1 MVIPWNTGV
10 SSGAVVVNSTLYC
23 KKRELPPIEG
33 PELATGVK
41 GVHVP
46 SGVGVLPL
54 RALTVMPVPSGITLA
69 QVAVPQLTTWPAS
82 ITREVKVPAET

>member
-10 SSGAVVVNSTLYC
+10 SSGDVVVNSMLYC

-33 PELATGVK
+33 PELATVVK

-46 SGVGVLPL
+46 SGVEVLPL
-54 RALTVMPVPSGITLA
+54 RALTVMSVPSGITQLDVVL
-69 QVAVPQLTTWPAS
+69 QVA
-82 ITREVKVPAET
+82 